1 MKLAPQ
7 EIHVWLAFDRELDD
21 PALNATHADLLSA
34 EEIERRGKLYSEEL
48 RHQFLVTRALQRRVL
63 SMYAP
68 EVAPREWSFAT
79 GERGKP
85 ALSSRFERLGLHFN
99 LAHTKRLVACAVS
112 RMPQIGIDVENVRTR
127 KAPLHLAPRY
137 FTSHEAAGLAALP
150 GPERP
155 ARFYALWTLK
165 EAWLKATGEGIA
177 AGLGNA
183 SFDLD
188 DAHRMRGV
196 EFAKDDPSR
205 WRFWQYRPSDEHALA
220 VALRAESAPA
230 GSAVTLYTFA
240 PGGSDQG
247 TSIEK

>member
-1 MKLAPQ
+1 MKQLAPQ

-21 PALNATHADLLSA
+21 PALNAAHAGLLAA
-34 EEIERRGKLYSEEL
+34 EENERRGKLYSEEL
-48 RHQFLVTRALQRRVL
+48 RHQFLVTRALQRLVL
-63 SMYAP
+63 STYAP
-68 EVAPREWSFAT
+68 EIAPREWTFVT

-85 ALSSRFERLGLHFN
+85 TLAPRFEQLGLHFN

-112 RMPQIGIDVENVRTR
+112 RLPDIGIDVENVRTR

-137 FTSHEAAGLAALP
+137 FTSREAAGLTTSPEA
-150 GPERP
+150 ERP

-165 EAWLKATGEGIA
+165 EAWLKASGEGLA

-188 DAHRMRGV
+188 EAHRMRAV

-205 WRFWQYRPSDEHALA
+205 WRFWQFRPSGEHALA
-220 VALRAESAPA
+220 VALRADPLPRDAT
-230 GSAVTLYTFA
+230 VTYHAFPDGTF
-240 PGGSDQG
+240 
-247 TSIEK
+247 IEK